1 MSSRQ
6 KPRMPLQAL
15 GLVILPALV
24 LPGCATDPRKPTA
37 EQTQFAAGQEDAFA
51 MLQRSGIQVV
61 RMMGPFQRP
70 VLQWRHGMT
79 LAQAILEAGYLD
91 PKAPAT
97 ILIQRGPTAMPV
109 NPNTLLQGEDVS
121 VEAGDAVHVF
131 P

>member
-1 MSSRQ
+1 MTSRR
-6 KPRMPLQAL
+6 KPRRTPQTLAL
-15 GLVILPALV
+15 TILTALV
-24 LPGCATDPRKPTA
+24 VTGCATDPHKPTA
-37 EQTQFAAGQEDAFA
+37 AQAQFAAGQEDAFA

-61 RMMGPFQRP
+61 RMVGPFQRP
-70 VLQWRHGMT
+70 VLPWRHGMT

-97 ILIQRGPTAMPV
+97 ILIQRGPKAVPI
-109 NPNTLLQGEDVS
+109 NPNTLLQGEDVP